1 MVHDFY
7 ILWCSSS
14 VTNHHLQNWVVCYA
28 KERGEKKAK
37 KYSIDF
43 HHRKWA
49 SQITALQNAAA
60 FTATGGKHPCRNR
73 ESKLIAKTCYFFKS
87 CKANLANLVP
97 STWDI
102 L

>member
-1 MVHDFY
+1 M
-7 ILWCSSS
+7 
-14 VTNHHLQNWVVCYA
+14 Q
-28 KERGEKKAK
+28 KKGGKKKAE